1 MDIVSLVMV
10 IMKIHYLII
19 HYNDNDY
26 CQYYCDYLLLLL
38 LVGLSIYIYS
48 FFFSLSFLNGLPS
61 LFGKVE

>member
-26 CQYYCDYLLLLL
+26 CQYYCDYLLVV
-38 LVGLSIYIYS
+38 VGLSI
-48 FFFSLSFLNGLPS
+48 FFFSFSLSSLNGLPS
-61 LFGKVE
+61 LLGEVE